1 MQSGGVAVKVSAR
14 NFFKGKVKQINP
26 GAVNTEVVIRTAE
39 GTEIVSIITK
49 ESAKRLGLKKGK
61 QVYAAIKASQ
71 VMLLVD

>member
-1 MQSGGVAVKVSAR
+1 MKVSAR

>member
-1 MQSGGVAVKVSAR
+1 MKVSAR
-14 NFFKGKVKQINP
+14 NFFKGKVQQIKA
-26 GAVNTEVVIRTAE
+26 GAVNTEVVIRTDE

-61 QVYAAIKASQ
+61 KVYAAIKASQ